1 MIAGYPMVGLKA
13 VLYDGSYHDVDSSE
27 MAFKTAA
34 SLAYKAGIPQ
44 ASPVLLE
51 PIGTLKAL
59 VPDAN
64 TGDIIGEMNKRRGR
78 VMGMNPMGDGNQE
91 IEAEVPM
98 AEMHDFSIFL
108 RQLTQGRGS
117 YTLTFERYE
126 QLPQMLEAA
135 VIADAKAMNEEE

>member
-1 MIAGYPMVGLKA
+1 M
-13 VLYDGSYHDVDSSE
+13 
-27 MAFKTAA
+27 
-34 SLAYKAGIPQ
+34 
-44 ASPVLLE
+44 
-51 PIGTLKAL
+51 
-59 VPDAN
+59 
-64 TGDIIGEMNKRRGR
+64 IGEMNKRRGR
-78 VMGMNPMGDGNQE
+78 VMGMNPVGDGNQE

-117 YTLTFERYE
+117 YTLSFERYE